1 MFDCHPLK
9 IYMESLLTPLCM
21 WRIVLQV
28 SDDVPEHDKRK
39 QDRLRRR
46 RDSEDKVV
54 TVAKFVNAQHTRHP
68 HFPLSEVSHSKS
80 SQASSICGFDF
91 GSNTH
96 KSNCFQAISLLF
108 NSCALPLLTQ

>member
-91 GSNTH
+91 GSKHTTLTVLKPYH
-96 KSNCFQAISLLF
+96 FYLIPVLF
-108 NSCALPLLTQ
+108 HY